1 MDSKY
6 LGVLRNIMDKGVN
19 EFTIPE
25 LNLSFGIDNPALA
38 ALYVLPFYNQNYY
51 EIDDEFHVEKLNK
64 DKIIEAMKLIS
75 DLDEAELNY
84 IVLIGRNSHNALKLL
99 KKKYNHLIADD
110 NKFFVIERPN
120 EIHIPIKLGK
130 ALSEDSMLLSELL
143 SLSGLS
149 VVNYDDTRAMV
160 YSQGKKVSMSFI
172 DAPGYL
178 RFVGNLGFY
187 IDDYLF
193 AEFFL
198 KVKYEREDLFE
209 LLLENIDTVFVRSLN
224 SLFIGDH
231 RHYQKSMKSILKGNG
246 DYDLTRLFKI
256 IDSLDLEYIKNMEY
270 DFVSVLL
277 YEE

>member
-1 MDSKY
+1 LDSKY
-6 LGVLRNIMDKGVN
+6 LCILRNIIDKGVN
-19 EFTIPE
+19 KFTIPE
-25 LNLSFGIDNPALA
+25 LDLSFGIDNPALA
-38 ALYVLPFYNQNYY
+38 ALYILPLYDRHYF

-64 DKIIEAMKLIS
+64 DKIVEAMKLIS
-75 DLDEAELNY
+75 DMDEAELNY
-84 IVLIGRNSHNALKLL
+84 IVLIGRNAHKALKLL

-130 ALSEDSMLLSELL
+130 ALNEDSMLLSELL

-149 VVNYDDTRAMV
+149 VLNYDDTRAMV
-160 YSQGKKVSMSFI
+160 YSQGKKISMSFI

-187 IDDYLF
+187 IDEYLF

-198 KVKYEREDLFE
+198 KVKNEREDILE
-209 LLLENIDTVFVRSLN
+209 LLLENIDTVFVRSLS
-224 SLFIGDH
+224 SLFTGNH
-231 RHYQKSMKSILKGNG
+231 RHYQNAMKSILKGNG
-246 DYDLTRLFKI
+246 NYDLTRLFKI